1 MEKLKFGTDGV
12 RALAEEMDGAAYNIG
27 RMMRGEVI
35 LGRDTRVSG
44 ERLAHIFAMGASDAG
59 AHVTYAGIMPTA
71 GVAYLTKS
79 RGADYGVVIS
89 ASHNPPEY
97 NGIKVFSSEGC
108 KVSEEEEGRLQ
119 AALGMQFERKG
130 AFNVTADE
138 CAAEEYINFLC
149 SAGERLDGMN
159 IALDCSNGAAS
170 VIAPE
175 VFSRLGANMQAVGI
189 NTGGKD
195 INAGCGALHIGTLK
209 RRLSGG
215 YDLAL
220 AFDGDSDRL
229 MALDNDGNILDGD
242 RIMYLIAALTI
253 QKGEKIA
260 CAVGTVLS
268 NGGTEEAFEKLGVKF
283 LRAKVGDKYVKRMID
298 ECKAEM
304 GGEQSGHIILSKYA
318 GTGDGILT
326 AVVLSRLLKGKRAED
341 YAYPVFPQF
350 EESIPVED
358 KAAAEAPSV
367 MLAAKKWEDEGVRVL
382 VRPSGT
388 ESKIRIMTE
397 CRDKNKAL
405 AAIKEIKG
413 QIEKAAR

>member
-108 KVSEEEEGRLQ
+108 KVSEEEENRLQ
-119 AALGMQFERKG
+119 AALGMQFKRKG

-175 VFSRLGANMQAVGI
+175 VFSRLGANVQAVGI

-209 RRLSGG
+209 MRLPGE
-215 YDLAL
+215 YALAL

-229 MALDNDGNILDGD
+229 MALDNEGNILDGD
-242 RIMYLIAALTI
+242 RIMYLIAALAI

-283 LRAKVGDKYVKRMID
+283 LRAKVGDKYIKRMMD

-413 QIEKAAR
+413 QVEKAAR